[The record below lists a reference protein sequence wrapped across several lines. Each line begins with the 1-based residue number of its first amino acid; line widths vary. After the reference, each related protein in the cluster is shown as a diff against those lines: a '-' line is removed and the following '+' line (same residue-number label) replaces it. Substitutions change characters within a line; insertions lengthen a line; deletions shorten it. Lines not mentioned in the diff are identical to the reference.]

1 MLVLTRKK
9 NEGIII
15 KGRDGNIRLFLI
27 DTEKGKVRIGIEAPK
42 GYTILR
48 EELLSEIEDANRLS
62 AIDNL
67 EKIKKVIGEASG
79 RDET

>member
-15 KGRDGNIRLFLI
+15 KGRDGDIRVFLI
-27 DTEKGKVRIGIEAPK
+27 DAEKGKVRIGIEAPR
-42 GYTILR
+42 GYTIIR
-48 EELLSEIEDANRLS
+48 EELLSEIEGANRLS

-67 EKIKKVIGEASG
+67 ERIKKFIGEGS
-79 RDET
+79 E

>member
-27 DTEKGKVRIGIEAPK
+27 DAEKGKIRIGIEAPK
-42 GYTILR
+42 GYTIIR

-67 EKIKKVIGEASG
+67 EKVKKVIGEASG
-79 RDET
+79 RDKT